1 MRILVGGPGHYLN
14 SKAEVAGSALELLKR
29 HASQCAIE
37 VLSVAQ
43 TRRLINLAEVSP
55 DQLEP
60 R

>member
-1 MRILVGGPGHYLN
+1 MR
-14 SKAEVAGSALELLKR
+14 GSASDSPSLAAQLG

-37 VLSVAQ
+37 VLLVAQ
-43 TRRLINLAEVSP
+43 TRRLINLAEVSR